1 MLKLVKTSRNA
12 AGHISTGIL
21 LDRFNPIIYVQGPI
35 NEKMAEDFI
44 RALNEIENTRNT
56 EAVLVKID
64 TPGGEVFQGF
74 KMINAMKSSRL
85 SVATQCIGTAYS
97 MGAVLV
103 SAGQKGMRFASPLS
117 HYMIHS
123 VASGAVG
130 RIEEMRTEMKC
141 KMKCTESINTMLFRE
156 LARNCGRTVKQI
168 EDAIKATGFTE
179 FYLDPWEAKRFGL
192 VDHVADVGMAKQ
204 ESYQLDIDFIPDPN
218 EPEKKKKSSKNKDD
232 KVEEEKKPETQEE
245 TKPPAKTR
253 KKESPKEETKPEE
266 PVKKRTGKITR
277 G

>member
-1 MLKLVKTSRNA
+1 MLKLVKTDRNA
-12 AGHISTGIL
+12 AGHKSTGIL
-21 LDRFNPIIYVQGPI
+21 LDRFNPIIYVQGPV

-56 EAVLVKID
+56 DAVLVKID

-97 MGAVLV
+97 MGVVLV

-141 KMKCTESINTMLFRE
+141 TESINTMLFRE
-156 LARNCGRTVKQI
+156 LAKNCGKTVKQI
-168 EDAIKATGFTE
+168 EDAIKATGSTE
-179 FYLDPWEAKRFGL
+179 FYLDPWEAKKFGL

-218 EPEKKKKSSKNKDD
+218 EPEKKKRVTKKKETEKPEVGD
-232 KVEEEKKPETQEE
+232 KTEEKPVSKTKKRETPKIEPTQE
-245 TKPPAKTR
+245 PG
-253 KKESPKEETKPEE
+253 PEA
-266 PVKKRTGKITR
+266 PKKRTGKIKR